1 MSIART
7 TCAVALTAAAILGL
21 PLSSP
26 LSAQARLP
34 LTFDRFIA
42 LKVVG
47 DPQLS
52 PDGSTVAFTVSEPS
66 LKDNRNVSRIW
77 VVPAAGGVARAL
89 TTGPGSDFAP
99 RWTPNG
105 RSLGFV
111 STRAGGPQ
119 VWRIPLA
126 GGPATQL
133 TRLQTGVNNF
143 LWARDGNAV
152 YVTSDIKWPAEGQ
165 EIDRRNGEYPTQ
177 ARIWTGL
184 FYRFWNDW
192 RTGVRSHLLRI
203 ALAGNAVK
211 DLTPVDHDTPPLDLG
226 GADLA
231 VAPSGNEL
239 ALVMN
244 PDADV
249 AQSTNNDVFTVGG
262 DGSSLTQVTTRRGN
276 DHSPAF
282 SPDGRFIAYLSMETP
297 GFESDRQQLM
307 LFDRGTRQHRSLS
320 ADWDVNVQSLAWTPD
335 SKSLVLEIDE
345 RGGHNL
351 YSFELASG
359 KRNRIVAGGVNSS
372 IQVDP
377 QGDRVIFLRQTA
389 AQPPEL
395 YSAGLDGRGLRALT
409 RVNATAL
416 AGLDLPQLESFSFVG
431 ALGDSVQAWL
441 LKPPGFDPARKYPLL
456 YIVHGG
462 PQVPMLDSWSLRW
475 NYQLFA
481 ARGYVVSAVNFHGSP
496 GWGQKFT
503 NSISQHWGD
512 YPFEDLMK
520 GLDHLAALPYVD
532 STRMGA
538 AGASYGGYMINWMQ
552 GHTDR
557 FKVMV
562 SHDGIFDLASAQG
575 ATEELW
581 FPNHEFGE
589 GGMTNPATRAMLE
602 KWSPSNYAENWKTP
616 MLVVHGQLDYRLELA
631 EGLQAFTALKVRGVP
646 AKFLYFPDEGHWVL
660 KPRNRRLW
668 WSTVLDWA
676 DQYLRPGGNNTP

>member
-1 MSIART
+1 MSIAR
-7 TCAVALTAAAILGL
+7 ALLLAILVPG
-21 PLSSP
+21 S
-26 LSAQARLP
+26 LSAQSRQP
-34 LTFDRFIA
+34 LNFDRFIA

-52 PDGSTVAFTVSEPS
+52 PDGASVAFTVSEPS
-66 LKDNRNVSRIW
+66 LKDNRNISRIW
-77 VVPAAGGVARAL
+77 VVPTAGGAARPL
-89 TTGPGSDFAP
+89 TSGPGSDLAP
-99 RWTPNG
+99 RWAPDG

-111 STRAGGPQ
+111 STRAEGAQ
-119 VWRIPLA
+119 VWRVPAA
-126 GGPATQL
+126 GGAATQL
-133 TRLQTGVNNF
+133 THLTSGVNDF
-143 LWARDGNAV
+143 LWAKDGKAV
-152 YVTSDIKWPAEGQ
+152 FVTSDLKWPAEGQ

-184 FYRFWNDW
+184 FFRYWNDW
-192 RTGVRSHLLRI
+192 RTGVRSHVLRI
-203 ALAGNAVK
+203 ELGTGTVK

-231 VAPSGNEL
+231 VAPGGDQL
-239 ALVMN
+239 ALVLN
-244 PDADV
+244 PDSDV
-249 AQSTNNDVFTVGG
+249 SQSTNNDVFTVGS
-262 DGSSLTQVTTRRGN
+262 DGANLTPVTTRRGN
-276 DHSPAF
+276 DNSPAF
-282 SPDGRFIAYLSMETP
+282 SPDGRYIAYLSMETP

-307 LFDRGTRQHRSLS
+307 LYDRTTRQHRPLS
-320 ADWDVNVQSLAWTPD
+320 ADWDLNVQSLAWTAD
-335 SKSLVLEIDE
+335 GKSLVLEIDE

-351 YSFELASG
+351 YVLDLATG
-359 KRNRIVAGGVNSS
+359 GHRRIVAGGVNGSL
-372 IQVDP
+372 QVGA
-377 QGDRVIFLRQTA
+377 QGTVVFLRQTA
-389 AQPPEL
+389 SQPPEVF
-395 YSAGLDGRGLRALT
+395 AVGLDGRGMRPLT
-409 RVNATAL
+409 SVNAAAL
-416 AGLDLPQLESFSFVG
+416 AGLELPAIESFSFVG

-441 LKPPGFDPARKYPLL
+441 LKPPGFDPARKYPLI
-456 YIVHGG
+456 YVVHGG

-475 NYQLFA
+475 NYQMFA

-496 GWGQKFT
+496 GWGQRFT

-532 STRMGA
+532 STRMAA

-581 FPNHEFGE
+581 FPNHEFGA

-602 KWSPSNYAENWKTP
+602 KWSPSNYAEHWKTP
-616 MLVVHGQLDYRLELA
+616 MLVVHSQLDYRLELA
-631 EGLQAFTALKVRGVP
+631 EGLQAFTALKVRDVP

-660 KPRNRRLW
+660 RPRNRRLW
-668 WSTVLDWA
+668 WSTVLDWI
-676 DQYLRPGGNNTP
+676 DQYLKPTGNNTP

>member
-1 MSIART
+1 MSFAR
-7 TCAVALTAAAILGL
+7 ALLVAILVPG
-21 PLSSP
+21 S
-26 LSAQARLP
+26 LSAQSKQP
-34 LTFDRFIA
+34 LSFDRFIA

-52 PDGSTVAFTVSEPS
+52 PDGASVAFTVSEPS
-66 LKDNRNVSRIW
+66 LKDNRNISRIW
-77 VVPAAGGVARAL
+77 VVPTAGGTARPL
-89 TTGPGSDFAP
+89 TSGPGSDLAP
-99 RWTPNG
+99 RWAPDG

-111 STRAGGPQ
+111 STRAEGAQ
-119 VWRIPLA
+119 VWRVPAA
-126 GGPATQL
+126 GGAATQL
-133 TRLQTGVNNF
+133 THLTSGVNDF
-143 LWARDGNAV
+143 LWAKDGKAV
-152 YVTSDIKWPAEGQ
+152 FVTSDLKWPAEGQ

-184 FYRFWNDW
+184 FFRYWNDW

-203 ALAGNAVK
+203 ELGTQTVK

-231 VAPSGNEL
+231 VAPGGDLL

-244 PDADV
+244 PDSDV
-249 AQSTNNDVFTVGG
+249 SQSTNNDVFTVGS
-262 DGSSLTQVTTRRGN
+262 DGANLTPVTTRRGN
-276 DHSPAF
+276 DNSPAF
-282 SPDGRFIAYLSMETP
+282 SPDGRYIAYLSMETP

-307 LFDRGTRQHRSLS
+307 LYDRTTRQHRPLS
-320 ADWDVNVQSLAWTPD
+320 ADWDLNVQSLAWTAD
-335 SKSLVLEIDE
+335 GKSLVLEIDE
-345 RGGHNL
+345 RGSHNL
-351 YSFELASG
+351 YVLDLATG
-359 KRNRIVAGGVNSS
+359 GHRRIVAGGVNGSL
-372 IQVDP
+372 QVGA
-377 QGDRVIFLRQTA
+377 QGTVVFLRQTA
-389 AQPPEL
+389 SQPPEVF
-395 YSAGLDGRGLRALT
+395 AVGLDGRGMRPLT
-409 RVNATAL
+409 SVNAAAL
-416 AGLDLPQLESFSFVG
+416 AGLELPAIESFSFVG

-441 LKPPGFDPARKYPLL
+441 LKPPGFDPARKYPLI
-456 YIVHGG
+456 YVVHGG

-475 NYQLFA
+475 NYQMFA

-496 GWGQKFT
+496 GWGQRFT

-532 STRMGA
+532 STRMAA

-557 FKVMV
+557 FKAMV

-581 FPNHEFGE
+581 FPNHEFGA

-602 KWSPSNYAENWKTP
+602 KWSPSNYAEHWKTP
-616 MLVVHGQLDYRLELA
+616 MLVVHSQLDYRLELA
-631 EGLQAFTALKVRGVP
+631 EGLQAFTALKVRDVP

-660 KPRNRRLW
+660 RPRNRRLW
-668 WSTVLDWA
+668 WSTVLDWI
-676 DQYLRPGGNNTP
+676 DQYLKPTGNNTP

>member
-1 MSIART
+1 MRIRFTAR
-7 TCAVALTAAAILGL
+7 AVLTAVSLFAL
-21 PLSSP
+21 PASLFS
-26 LSAQARLP
+26 QTKQP
-34 LTFDRFIA
+34 LTFERFLA
-42 LKVVG
+42 LKIAG

-66 LKDNRNVSRIW
+66 LQENRNVSRIW
-77 VVPAAGGVARAL
+77 VVPAAGGPARAL
-89 TTGPGSDFAP
+89 SAGPGSDFAP
-99 RWTPNG
+99 RWAPDG
-105 RSLGFV
+105 RSLGFI

-119 VWRIPLA
+119 VWRVGPA
-126 GGPATQL
+126 GGEATQL
-133 TRLQTGVNNF
+133 TKLESGVNDF
-143 LWARDGNAV
+143 LWARDGQSV
-152 YVTSDIKWPAEGQ
+152 FVTSDLKWPAEGQ

-177 ARIWTGL
+177 ARIWTEQ
-184 FYRFWNDW
+184 FYRFWNEW
-192 RTGVRSHLLRI
+192 RNGIRSHLLRI
-203 ALAGNAVK
+203 SLADNTVK

-231 VAPSGNEL
+231 VAPSGAEL

-262 DGSSLTQVTTRRGN
+262 DGSNLTPITTRRGN
-276 DHSPAF
+276 DNSPAF
-282 SPDGRFIAYLSMETP
+282 SPDGRSIAYLSMETP

-307 LFDRGTRQHRSLS
+307 LYDRSSKQHLGLS
-320 ADWDVNVQSLAWTPD
+320 ADWDLNIQSLAWTPD
-335 SKSLVLEIDE
+335 SKTLVLEVDE
-345 RGGHNL
+345 RGNHPL
-351 YSFELASG
+351 YAFDVASR
-359 KRNRIVAGGVNSS
+359 KRTRIVTGGVNTGIRVSPS
-372 IQVDP
+372 GRQ
-377 QGDRVIFLRQTA
+377 VIFLRQTA
-389 AQPPEL
+389 TFPPEV
-395 YSAGLDGRGLRALT
+395 YSVGLDGKDLRPLT
-409 RVNATAL
+409 SLNATAL
-416 AGLDLPQLESFSFVG
+416 AALDLPPLESFSFVG

-441 LKPPGFDPARKYPLL
+441 LKPPGFDPARKYPLI
-456 YIVHGG
+456 YVVHGG

-475 NYQLFA
+475 NYQMFA
-481 ARGYVVSAVNFHGSP
+481 ARGYLVSAVNFHGSP

-503 NSISQHWGD
+503 NSISKHWGD

-520 GLDHLAALPYVD
+520 GLDRLAALPYVD
-532 STRMGA
+532 STRMAA

-557 FKVMV
+557 FKAMV

-581 FPNHEFGE
+581 FPNWEFGE

-602 KWSPSNYAENWKTP
+602 KWSPSNYAEHWKTP
-616 MLVVHGQLDYRLELA
+616 MLVIHGQLDYRLELA

-668 WSTVLDWA
+668 WGTVLDWI
-676 DQYLRPGGNNTP
+676 DQHLKPTANNTP